1 MRPIYFILRI
11 ALPYIYSVFFR
22 RRKVLNYQWKF
33 YRQAIFV
40 SNHPS
45 AFLDP
50 LLVANEQISV
60 IHFMTRSDVFKPWL
74 KPVTWAAHMVPI
86 YRTEQDGSD
95 SREKNKEVFRGVQK
109 ILRRK
114 RSLIMFGE
122 GYTDDVFIRRLK
134 PLKKGPGRIGFG
146 TMDASDWEL
155 DIKIIPVGVNYT
167 NPGVFRSD
175 VLTSYGKEIYL
186 KDYKEIYDDNP
197 NKAITKL
204 IRDLDVAMKE
214 NLTHVN
220 DKELAEFLEHILI
233 LNRKGM
239 NWENF
244 EKNDSLEKRF
254 RYTQNAAININENF
268 SEDSKDWTS
277 LRKRVADYVKLA
289 SSKGLEPVN
298 IHRIK
303 NGKSGI
309 SPLRYLFILIG
320 LPFAILGALHCFI
333 PYIAVKKMVE
343 NMFRRKVFW
352 SGVKI
357 LLGAFFAAVIN
368 LPIIWLFHSYVYESY
383 WLALLYYFVVPGLTF
398 VIGYNWIKNIKQIVK
413 WNGAD
418 KSKISDLVEENK
430 ELHKKLDELGF

>member
-11 ALPYIYSVFFR
+11 SLPYIYSVFFR

-60 IHFMTRSDVFKPWL
+60 IHFMTRSDVFKAWL
-74 KPVTWAAHMVPI
+74 QPITWAAHMVPI

-109 ILRRK
+109 ILKKK

-134 PLKKGPGRIGFG
+134 PLKKGPARIGFG

-155 DIKIIPVGVNYT
+155 NIKIIPVGVNYT

-186 KDYKEIYDDNP
+186 KDYKELYSENP
-197 NKAITKL
+197 NKAVTQL

-214 NLTHVN
+214 NLTHIE
-220 DKELAEFLEHILI
+220 DKSLADFFEHILI

-239 NWENF
+239 NWVNY

-254 RYTQNAAININENF
+254 RYTQNAAKNINENYNEE
-268 SEDSKDWTS
+268 SSNWTELKDR
-277 LRKRVADYVKLA
+277 LKDYVNRA

-309 SPLRYLFILIG
+309 SPLRYLFLLLG
-320 LPFAILGALHCFI
+320 LPFAVVGAIHCFI
-333 PYIAVKKMVE
+333 PFFGVKKMVE
-343 NMFRRKVFW
+343 KMFRRKVFW

-357 LLGAFFAAVIN
+357 ILAAFFSALIN
-368 LPIIWLFHSYVYESY
+368 LPVIWLFYEYVYESY

-398 VIGYNWIKNIKQIVK
+398 VIAYNWGKNVNKILK
-413 WNGAD
+413 WSKAD
-418 KSKISDLVEENK
+418 KTLIKDLVEENK
-430 ELHKKLDELGF
+430 SLSKELNELGF